1 MKRFVK
7 TAAMSAASCALVVGG
22 AGIAN
27 AGGVA
32 AAGDSHH
39 GKNGHH
45 GRSMHQHGYLGYQGQ
60 DKVKHHGAKAIGK
73 ASKTKGFISGNV
85 IQVPVNVPINLC
97 GNTINVIALLNPA
110 FGNICI
116 QK

>member
-22 AGIAN
+22 AGIAQ

-39 GKNGHH
+39 GKKGHH
-45 GRSMHQHGYLGYQGQ
+45 GRYMHQHGYFGYHGHGHG
-60 DKVKHHGAKAIGK
+60 KPHGAKAEGF